1 MSDSERGPDDTAT
14 PDTSPAGDLSARE
27 AEFTRRALLQ
37 AGWTAPVVL
46 AAALPQT
53 AAAQTAHGDAP
64 TAHVDSHGD
73 SHTDGPTPA
82 PHGDIHG
89 DFHSDG
95 SHGDSPHTDSHSD
108 LPPGPGGIISH
119 TDVHSDIP
127 HTDVHSDAHIDAHF
141 DTHTDTHIDTT

>member
-1 MSDSERGPDDTAT
+1 MSDPERGPGDTAT
-14 PDTSPAGDLSARE
+14 PDTSPDGDLSARE

-73 SHTDGPTPA
+73 STPTPHTDHADAPT
-82 PHGDIHG
+82 HGDSHI

-95 SHGDSPHTDSHSD
+95 SHGDSPHTDLHSD
-108 LPPGPGGIISH
+108 GAFPGPIGTHI
-119 TDVHSDIP
+119 DVHNDIP
-127 HTDVHSDAHIDAHF
+127 HTDSHSDTHADAHF
-141 DTHTDTHIDTT
+141 DTGP

>member
-1 MSDSERGPDDTAT
+1 MSDPERGPGDTAT
-14 PDTSPAGDLSARE
+14 PDTSPDGDLSARE

-64 TAHVDSHGD
+64 TVHVDSHTD
-73 SHTDGPTPA
+73 THTDVPT
-82 PHGDIHG
+82 PHGDIHV

-95 SHGDSPHTDSHSD
+95 SHGDSHTDAHAD
-108 LPPGPGGIISH
+108 GVTGGPIPGPGIHGDEH
-119 TDVHSDIP
+119 FDA
-127 HTDVHSDAHIDAHF
+127 HTDVHSDAHIDF
-141 DTHTDTHIDTT
+141 FIDRGGG

>member
-1 MSDSERGPDDTAT
+1 MSDPERGPGDTAT
-14 PDTSPAGDLSARE
+14 PDTSPDGDLSARE

-73 SHTDGPTPA
+73 SHTDGPSGA
-82 PHGDIHG
+82 FHG

-95 SHGDSPHTDSHSD
+95 SHGDSLHTDSHSD
-108 LPPGPGGIISH
+108 LPAGPGGIITH
-119 TDVHSDIP
+119 TDVHNDIP
-127 HTDVHSDAHIDAHF
+127 HTDSHSDVHIDTHFDFHTDAHID
-141 DTHTDTHIDTT
+141 TT

>member
-1 MSDSERGPDDTAT
+1 MSDPERGPDDTAT

-53 AAAQTAHGDAP
+53 AAAQTGAP
-64 TAHVDSHGD
+64 PVHVDSHGD
-73 SHTDGPTPA
+73 STPTPHTDHADAPA
-82 PHGDIHG
+82 PHGDSHI

-95 SHGDSPHTDSHSD
+95 SHGDSPHTDSHAD

-119 TDVHSDIP
+119 TDAHSDIP
-127 HTDVHSDAHIDAHF
+127 HNDVHSDLHIDAHS
-141 DTHTDTHIDTT
+141 DA

>member
-1 MSDSERGPDDTAT
+1 MSDPERGPGDTAT
-14 PDTSPAGDLSARE
+14 PDTSPDGDLSARE

-73 SHTDGPTPA
+73 TTPTPHTDHADAPT
-82 PHGDIHG
+82 PHGDSHI

-95 SHGDSPHTDSHSD
+95 SHGDSLHTDSHSD
-108 LPPGPGGIISH
+108 LPAGPGGIISH
-119 TDVHSDIP
+119 TDFHSDVP
-127 HTDVHSDAHIDAHF
+127 HIDVHSDRHIDAHS
-141 DTHTDTHIDTT
+141 DA

>member
-1 MSDSERGPDDTAT
+1 MSDPERGPGDTAT
-14 PDTSPAGDLSARE
+14 PDTSPDGDLSARE

-73 SHTDGPTPA
+73 STPTPHTDHADAPT
-82 PHGDIHG
+82 HGDSHI

-95 SHGDSPHTDSHSD
+95 SHGDSHTDAHAD
-108 LPPGPGGIISH
+108 GVTGGGPAGIH
-119 TDVHSDIP
+119 GDEHFDA
-127 HTDVHSDAHIDAHF
+127 HTDVHSDAHIDAH
-141 DTHTDTHIDTT
+141 IDGG